1 VHESWQSRDLAWL
14 AALIAFP
21 NFYFVD
27 LELEMYPV
35 TIRYCP
41 GKSHQLSSSFDLIFP
56 CISISMRLHID
67 AGKLEDQLKKPFRK
81 RSCGAHANTNRQIQ
95 PRSQALTSCGGK
107 NLVGAGH
114 VIC

>member
-1 VHESWQSRDLAWL
+1 
-14 AALIAFP
+14 
-21 NFYFVD
+21 
-27 LELEMYPV
+27 
-35 TIRYCP
+35 
-41 GKSHQLSSSFDLIFP
+41 
-56 CISISMRLHID
+56 MRLHID

>member
-1 VHESWQSRDLAWL
+1 MRVTRPWL

-41 GKSHQLSSSFDLIFP
+41 GKSHQLSSSFDIIFP
-56 CISISMRLHID
+56 CISISISMRLHID
-67 AGKLEDQLKKPFRK
+67 EGKLEDILKKPFRK
-81 RSCGAHANTNRQIQ
+81 T
-95 PRSQALTSCGGK
+95 
-107 NLVGAGH
+107 GH
-114 VIC
+114 VELMPTRIAKYTLVPRLLPLVEERTW